1 MTDKLERLWAGWRG
15 DYVGGESVKRDAA
28 TPDDCV
34 MCDVVAELD
43 GDAALQVVH
52 RGDLV
57 EVLLNLYPYSN
68 GHMLV
73 LPKRHVAGLDLL
85 SSDEHDELWGSV
97 RRAVGALERTYAPD
111 GVNVGVNQGRAAGAG
126 VPGHVHVHVLP
137 RWAGDT
143 SFTTAVAGIRVIPE
157 ALDVSG
163 DRLRAAWLR

>member
-1 MTDKLERLWAGWRG
+1 
-15 DYVGGESVKRDAA
+15 VKRDAE

-34 MCDVVAELD
+34 MCDVVGALD
-43 GDAALQVVH
+43 GDAAVQVVH

-57 EVLLNLYPYSN
+57 EVLLNLYPYTN

-85 SSDEHDELWGSV
+85 SVDEHQEIWSSV
-97 RRAVGALERTYAPD
+97 RDAVAALTSSYAPD

-143 SFTTAVAGIRVIPE
+143 SFTTSVAGTRVIPE
-157 ALDVSG
+157 TLDVSG
-163 DRLRAAWLR
+163 ERLRAAWLR